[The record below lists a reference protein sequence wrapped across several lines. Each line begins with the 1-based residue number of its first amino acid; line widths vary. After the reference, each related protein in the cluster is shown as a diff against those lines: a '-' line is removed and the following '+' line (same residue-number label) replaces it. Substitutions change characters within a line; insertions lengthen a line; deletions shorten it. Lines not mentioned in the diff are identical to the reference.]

1 MNERDHQAF
10 NGQFDEAL
18 LTAYALGELAG
29 AELALVEAALKT
41 SPDACRAV
49 DEIRVLAGYIREAAG
64 HDERFAPSATLREQ
78 IESRLDQFTPRPAAE
93 PPDRRG
99 RTGSSRRR
107 PWMILALTSLAVLVL
122 AVAIPS
128 LPLLQRGAPTEVA
141 IGLPPPNPGGPPEQ
155 AIADADGAGKV
166 TSAPAPS
173 EAPSETLAEEAEERS
188 EKAAGVAIPPYPA
201 ASAAAAPKPAESPIE
216 SAGAYAHKS
225 QKGDAPGTG
234 AARMFKAPLASQPA
248 GAAAEAPP
256 PAAARGREAA
266 PAEPRRALSQLQ
278 REAGAAAAGESQDR
292 LDASAERKPQ
302 AKREA
307 AKPAA
312 VSLGLNELKRAP
324 EQAKIVA
331 EPQSAG
337 TSRPMLREAGAAG
350 PRKAVSASVP
360 PPAAGLAGDK
370 TGREARIVVADEAV
384 VGRRL
389 AAADQAA
396 PAGTIAPGMA
406 AAARAEPPGAAPAGA
421 LAPGTLAEDRGGG
434 LAYGQAM
441 GGAYGGFGGGG
452 YADPAK
458 DAKEGAYS
466 YSQVERPEAGRD
478 AEQYDSPEENSFQ
491 SPAVEPES
499 TVSIDVDT
507 ASYANVRRLLQ
518 NNQVPPP
525 GAVRIEEMVNY
536 FPYEYPQPKTDQPFA
551 VDMEA
556 AACPWNGN
564 NRLVRV
570 GLKAREVDA
579 ARRGPSNLVFL
590 LDVSGSMRDANKLPL
605 VKDAMAMLVDQ
616 LTEDDRVSIVTYA
629 GQAGLALEPTEGTRR
644 KQILERIEALQ
655 AGGSTHGS
663 AGIQMAYDQALANF
677 VPGGNNRV
685 ILCTDGDLNVGVT
698 DDDELVKLIKEKAS
712 SGVFLTVVG
721 FGAGNLKD
729 AKLEKLADNGNG
741 TYAYVD
747 SLREARKVFVEQV
760 SGRLV
765 TVAKDV
771 KIQIEF
777 NPAEVAGYRLLGYEN
792 RLLASEDFSDDMKDA
807 GEMGAGDSV
816 TFLYEIVPLRGGQPE
831 LAEPAQRRADLRYQ
845 RVAGNELT
853 AEAKSGELL
862 TLKLRYKLPDEQQS
876 RLLEFALKDGGKS
889 FGQASKEFR
898 FAAAVASFGLL
909 LRGSQYNRGLSLAAV
924 EEFAAGAADH
934 DPMGLRS
941 EFVDLVRQART
952 LYGETP
958 PAAAAAPRR

>member
-18 LTAYALGELAG
+18 LTAYALGELEG
-29 AELALVEAALKT
+29 TELALVEAALKT

-64 HDERFAPSATLREQ
+64 HDERFAPSATLRGQ
-78 IESRLDQFTPRPAAE
+78 IESRLDQFAPRPAAE
-93 PPDRRG
+93 SPDRRG
-99 RTGSSRRR
+99 RTGLSRRR
-107 PWMILALTSLAVLVL
+107 PWIIFALASVAVLVL

-128 LPLLQRGAPTEVA
+128 LPLFQRGAPTEVA

-166 TSAPAPS
+166 PSAPAPV
-173 EAPSETLAEEAEERS
+173 ETLAEEAEERS
-188 EKAAGVAIPPYPA
+188 EKTPGVAIAGYPA
-201 ASAAAAPKPAESPIE
+201 ASAPAAPKPAESPME
-216 SAGAYAHKS
+216 SAGAYAHGL
-225 QKGDAPGTG
+225 QKGDAPSTE
-234 AARMFKAPLASQPA
+234 AARMLKAPLAGQPA
-248 GAAAEAPP
+248 DAAAEESAS
-256 PAAARGREAA
+256 ATARGREAA

-278 REAGAAAAGESQDR
+278 REASAAAAGESQDR
-292 LDASAERKPQ
+292 LDAVSERKPQ

-307 AKPAA
+307 AGPAA
-312 VSLGLNELKRAP
+312 VSLGLNDLKRAP
-324 EQAKIVA
+324 EQVNIIA

-337 TSRPMLREAGAAG
+337 TSRPMLRGAGAAG
-350 PRKAVSASVP
+350 PRKALSASIP
-360 PPAAGLAGDK
+360 PPAAGPAGDK
-370 TGREARIVVADEAV
+370 TGREARIAVADEAA

-389 AAADQAA
+389 AAAGQAA
-396 PAGTIAPGMA
+396 PAGAIAPGMA
-406 AAARAEPPGAAPAGA
+406 TAARAEPPGAAPASAPTPGA
-421 LAPGTLAEDRGGG
+421 LAEDRGGG
-434 LAYGQAM
+434 LGYGQAM
-441 GGAYGGFGGGG
+441 GGEYG
-452 YADPAK
+452 DR
-458 DAKEGAYS
+458 AKEAKERAYS
-466 YSQVERPEAGRD
+466 YSQVERLEVGRD
-478 AEQYDSPEENSFQ
+478 AEQYESPEENSFQ

-536 FPYEYPQPKTDQPFA
+536 FSYDYPEPKPDQPFA

-556 AACPWNGN
+556 AGCPWNGN

-765 TVAKDV
+765 TVARDV

-792 RLLASEDFSDDMKDA
+792 RLLASKDFSDDMKDA
-807 GEMGAGDSV
+807 GEMGAGDTV
-816 TFLYEIVPLRGGQPE
+816 TFLYEIVPLRGGRPE
-831 LAEPAQRRADLRYQ
+831 LAGPAQRRADLRYQ
-845 RVAGNELT
+845 RIAGNELT

-909 LRGSQYNRGLSLAAV
+909 LRGSQYNRGLSLTAV

-958 PAAAAAPRR
+958 PAAAAAPISPD

>member
-1 MNERDHQAF
+1 MSERDHQAF

-18 LTAYALGELAG
+18 LTAYALGELEG
-29 AELALVEAALKT
+29 AELALVEAALKA
-41 SPDACRAV
+41 SPDASRAV

-64 HDERFAPSATLREQ
+64 HDERFVPSATLREE
-78 IESRLDQFTPRPAAE
+78 IESRLDQSAPRPAAE
-93 PPDRRG
+93 PLDRRA
-99 RTGSSRRR
+99 RTGPSRRR
-107 PWMILALTSLAVLVL
+107 PWMILALASAAVLVL

-128 LPLLQRGAPTEVA
+128 LPLFQRGAPTGVA
-141 IGLPPPNPGGPPEQ
+141 IGLPPPDSSKSFEV
-155 AIADADGAGKV
+155 AIAEEDTADEV
-166 TSAPAPS
+166 LSAPVPG
-173 EAPSETLAEEAEERS
+173 EPLSETLAGKATERS
-188 EKAAGVAIPPYPA
+188 EKAAGQTIAGDPA
-201 ASAAAAPKPAESPIE
+201 ASGPAAPKAAESPME
-216 SAGAYAHKS
+216 SAAASADKYRE
-225 QKGDAPGTG
+225 GDVPETE
-234 AARMFKAPLASQPA
+234 AARMLKAPLAGQPA
-248 GAAAEAPP
+248 DVAAEESP

-266 PAEPRRALSQLQ
+266 AAEPRRALSELK
-278 REAGAAAAGESQDR
+278 REASAVAAGESQDR
-292 LDASAERKPQ
+292 LDAVLERKPQ
-302 AKREA
+302 AKQEAATPAAKPAAEEA

-324 EQAKIVA
+324 EQVKIVA

-337 TSRPMLREAGAAG
+337 RGRAMHRGVVAG
-350 PRKAVSASVP
+350 PRKAFSASVP
-360 PPAAGLAGDK
+360 PPAAGPAGDK
-370 TGREARIVVADEAV
+370 AGREARIVVADEAV
-384 VGRRL
+384 VGGR
-389 AAADQAA
+389 
-396 PAGTIAPGMA
+396 PV
-406 AAARAEPPGAAPAGA
+406 RAVEAAPAGA
-421 LAPGTLAEDRGGG
+421 RTPGALAEDRGGG
-434 LAYGQAM
+434 LGDGQVM
-441 GGAYGGFGGGG
+441 GGGYGGFGGGG
-452 YADPAK
+452 DDDRANE
-458 DAKEGAYS
+458 AKERAYS
-466 YSQVERPEAGRD
+466 YSQVERLEAGRD
-478 AEQYDSPEENSFQ
+478 AEQYASPEENAFQ

-536 FPYEYPQPKTDQPFA
+536 FSYDYPEPKRDHPFA

-556 AACPWNGN
+556 AGCPWNGN

-579 ARRGPSNLVFL
+579 AQRGPSNLVFL

-605 VKDAMAMLVDQ
+605 VKDALAMLVDQ
-616 LTEDDRVSIVTYA
+616 LTEDDHVSIVTYA

-698 DDDELVKLIKEKAS
+698 DDDELVGLIKEQAS

-721 FGAGNLKD
+721 FGTGNLKD

-747 SLREARKVFVEQV
+747 GLREARKVFVEQV

-765 TVAKDV
+765 TVAQDV

-792 RLLASEDFSDDMKDA
+792 RLLAAEDFSDDLKDA

-816 TFLYEIVPLRGGQPE
+816 TFFYEIVPLRGERPE
-831 LAEPAQRRADLRYQ
+831 LAGPAQRRADLRYQ

-862 TLKLRYKLPDEQQS
+862 TLKLRYKLPGEQQS
-876 RLLEFALKDGGKS
+876 RLLEFAVQDDGKS

-898 FAAAVASFGLL
+898 FAAAVASFGLV
-909 LRGSQYNRGLSLAAV
+909 LRGSQYNRGLSLTAV
-924 EEFAAGAADH
+924 EEFAAGAATD

-952 LYGETP
+952 LCGETP
-958 PAAAAAPRR
+958 RAAAAPSAPD